1 MWLRYWC
8 RLCSYKPWGNCWN
21 HLEEP
26 KNASDGASFYDSKYI
41 GAEAHD
47 KILIDL
53 PPVQRDLARSILAL
67 GKTVVLV
74 VLNGGS
80 VDIGPELSGAD
91 AAIEAFYP
99 GLVGA
104 GVIANSIFGS
114 GAHFNRWGRMPC
126 ALQPRCVRSFR
137 RSDIDSVCVQ
147 TPLTRQILYIS
158 RQ

>member
-1 MWLRYWC
+1 
-8 RLCSYKPWGNCWN
+8 
-21 HLEEP
+21 LEAP
-26 KNASDGASFYDSKYI
+26 TSKDGASFHGSEYV

-53 PPVQRDLARSILAL
+53 PPVQRDFAKSILAL

-80 VDIGPELSGAD
+80 VDIGPELQGAD

-104 GVIANSIFGS
+104 GVIANAIFGH
-114 GAHFNRWGRMPC
+114 GEHFNRWGRMPC
-126 ALQPRCVRSFR
+126 ACFHIASCCVVMNVLPNQLR
-137 RSDIDSVCVQ
+137 RMLCRHHVRGGFCLPVSDDGA
-147 TPLTRQILYIS
+147 
-158 RQ
+158 

>member
-1 MWLRYWC
+1 MEDP
-8 RLCSYKPWGNCWN
+8 SSTK
-21 HLEEP
+21 
-26 KNASDGASFYDSKYI
+26 DGASFYDSKYV

-53 PPVQRDLARSILAL
+53 PPVQRDFAKTILGL

-80 VDIGPELSGAD
+80 VDIGPELEAAD

-104 GVIANSIFGS
+104 GVIANSIFGN
-114 GAHFNRWGRMPC
+114 GKHFNRWGRMPC
-126 ALQPRCVRSFR
+126 ARSHVFTFALLC
-137 RSDIDSVCVQ
+137 SHWPI
-147 TPLTRQILYIS
+147 
-158 RQ
+158 